1 MLRGLLFCN
10 YFGAM
15 KTDDGVERNDGMLER
30 WVAPLAFF
38 CLCILA
44 MCGGGCNKSGNP
56 AQSGSNQQPATSNLQ
71 PTALRLHWLGM
82 KRLALDTTAANFV
95 SLWNMP
101 ESVKLKNQSLD
112 KLAVVLNAQLALVAP
127 KSDTGGTRN
136 TNSLRLLLDDLTD
149 FESYVEIST
158 NQEVAFAIRIDDTHA
173 ALWRTNLET
182 TGPLTTDHGLQ
193 IARQGEW
200 TLLGM
205 ATGTNALLADF
216 TARIQRSGTPAP
228 AIASITPSGSARGS
242 SASAALQS
250 SWLEADLDLALLSE
264 LFHAPT
270 LQRSNAPTLP
280 TLSLVVGSSAALVS
294 TRAEVNFP
302 RPLPLQLEPWNVPTN
317 LIGWPLTSLTAV
329 RGFAPWLASLEAWN
343 GLRIGSPPNQ
353 FFCWASGGIPM
364 NTFFVA
370 PQAGA
375 SNQVSRI
382 TDLVIEKGAPW
393 FATHDDAILA
403 RSGTFNGLEWKGLP
417 ILTPF
422 LRSIETNGVSL
433 VFGGLF
439 PPEPPPAG
447 QLPPD
452 LLQHLREQKDLV
464 FYNWEFTGPRL
475 EQEFYIG
482 QSIRLVTKHA
492 QLPVDTATLPWLKA
506 VEQRLGPS
514 VTEIT
519 QTGPARLQLRC
530 SSSIGLTATELQLL
544 VDWLESTNFPRGLRS
559 FEKAAE

>member
-1 MLRGLLFCN
+1 M
-10 YFGAM
+10 
-15 KTDDGVERNDGMLER
+15 ER
-30 WVAPLAFF
+30 WVALLALF
-38 CLCILA
+38 CLCLLA
-44 MCGGGCNKSGNP
+44 LCGGGCNKSGNP
-56 AQSGSNQQPATSNLQ
+56 AQSGSNQQPATSNQQ
-71 PTALRLHWLGM
+71 PTTLRLHWLGM

-101 ESVKLKNQSLD
+101 ESVKLKNQTLD
-112 KLAVVLNAQLALVAP
+112 KLAVVLNAQLALVAT

-158 NQEVAFAIRIDDTHA
+158 NQEVAFAIHLDDTHA

-182 TGPLTTDHGLQ
+182 TGPLTTDHLGLQ
-193 IARQGEW
+193 LARSGGW
-200 TLLGM
+200 TLIGM

-228 AIASITPSGSARGS
+228 AAASIPPPVATRGSATTT
-242 SASAALQS
+242 ALQS
-250 SWLEADLDLALLSE
+250 SWLEADLDLALLSD

-270 LQRSNAPTLP
+270 LPRSHAPTLP
-280 TLSLVVGSSAALVS
+280 SLSLVVGSSAALVS

-302 RPLPLQLEPWNVPTN
+302 KPLPLQIEPWNIPTN

-329 RGFAPWLASLEAWN
+329 RGFGPWLASLEAWSE
-343 GLRIGSPPNQ
+343 LKIGPPPNQ
-353 FFCWASGGIPM
+353 FICWASGGIPM

-393 FATHDDAILA
+393 FATHEDAILA
-403 RSGTFNGLEWKGLP
+403 RSGRFNGLEWKGVP
-417 ILTPF
+417 FLTPF
-422 LRSIETNGVSL
+422 LRSTETNGVSL

-439 PPEPPPAG
+439 NPAPPPEG
-447 QLPPD
+447 QLPPN

-464 FYNWEFTGPRL
+464 FYNWELTGPRL
-475 EQEFYIG
+475 EEEIYIG
-482 QSIRLVTKHA
+482 QSIRVVTKHA

-506 VEQRLGPS
+506 LEQRLGPS
-514 VTEIT
+514 ITEVTQI
-519 QTGPARLQLRC
+519 GPARLQLRC

-544 VDWLESTNFPRGLRS
+544 VDWLESPNFPRGLRS